1 MPTIDKLN
9 FDTIKESYNE
19 VLKIRKQNTID
30 EVNSALLSLHN
41 QLDNDK
47 NNNDIIIPQL
57 KEEIVKLEKQI
68 EKLSS
73 DLTSASK
80 SYNSTVTKKQ
90 AATKN
95 VEEQNNL
102 VLEKN
107 NEISILVEKIESDK
121 NKIAEKE
128 AELKSMEESII
139 ELKKLFDKSKLDY
152 DNKLIKKVDLNK
164 VEKSY
169 NSALKKRDT
178 IASNI
183 EKATTT
189 VLQPKKDELETK
201 KKELKK
207 LEDKLTNLVNK
218 QIELERNSNNAL
230 NLKQEIETKLNNL
243 NSTKE
248 KNAETIS
255 NLEAGILTNE
265 QIKSI
270 KKEIEQKEKELKDIE
285 KRDTATFTTLDTFKN
300 FLSSNNL
307 STVHAEDLHNLFL
320 GNNKLSAL
328 TDFKMRKKHRKRDW
342 ILKKGGTLVGLA
354 GGSVWGI
361 ISTIIASQMPAG
373 SMFLGFIPVTGNIV
387 ATALSAGIPMA
398 LLGAGITYGYFK
410 LKKVLTIAAHKK
422 VYSTAKEAIADLDS
436 TELEKLDIV
445 KCLNIITEK
454 KKKIL
459 QLREGKWYTAVP
471 RFIARHFLNA
481 KNRNRLHH
489 VEQFT
494 KDLVEELDS
503 SYSLWK
509 FQQGEDKKQTKAK
522 IDKIVKLL
530 SRIDKFTIED
540 NAESKLFAFITCK
553 EKGKH
558 SHADII
564 ENIDIYSNLATYLD
578 KVTMLNPENKEQTK
592 QQKQQVSS
600 YKRTIKRYNKKH
612 DQAEHILNDEK
623 TFIQKL
629 LGRYNLSTT
638 TDPKPQPLVLTN
650 YGINLNSITLN
661 LNDGRSIVVNDVQN
675 TTNIRNVLLNEDNKT
690 ITIVYEGG
698 TTIVQPIIKKVNN
711 IGNVNNLGLTIQAEA
726 KILTSLIDYRRNLIG
741 AGFNPNQIDDLITI
755 LTDYQSRKPKKCFKT
770 SKKFKV
776 GNYSAIYNEVINM
789 NNNHIQPI
797 APTIFEA

>member
-9 FDTIKESYNE
+9 FETIKESYNE
-19 VLKIRKQNTID
+19 VLNFRKQNTMD
-30 EVNSALLSLHN
+30 SVNSTVSSLRN
-41 QLDNDK
+41 QLEDNT
-47 NNNDIIIPQL
+47 NNINKVLPQL

-68 EKLSS
+68 EKTSS
-73 DLTSASK
+73 NLELASK
-80 SYNSTVTKKQ
+80 SYDSTVQRKQ
-90 AATKN
+90 DATKN
-95 VEEQNNL
+95 VEEQHNL

-107 NEISILVEKIESDK
+107 NEIKILADKIESDE

-128 AELKSMEESII
+128 AELKSTEESVI

-152 DNKLIKKVDLNK
+152 DNKLIKKADLNK

-183 EKATTT
+183 EKAKTT
-189 VLQPKKDELETK
+189 VLQPKKDELEIK
-201 KKELKK
+201 KKELKQ
-207 LEDKLTNLVNK
+207 LEDKLTKLVNK
-218 QIELERNSNNAL
+218 QIELEQNSKNAL
-230 NLKQEIETKLNNL
+230 NLKQEVETKLNNL
-243 NSTKE
+243 KETKE
-248 KNAETIS
+248 KKAETIS

-270 KKEIEQKEKELKDIE
+270 KKEIEQKEKELKDFE
-285 KRDTATFTTLDTFKN
+285 NRDITSFTTLETFKN

-307 STVHAEDLHNLFL
+307 STVHAEELHNLLL
-320 GNNKLSAL
+320 GENKLSSL
-328 TDFKMRKKHRKRDW
+328 TDFKMRKKWRKRDW

-387 ATALSAGIPMA
+387 ATAISAGIPMA
-398 LLGAGITYGYFK
+398 LLGAGLTFGFFK
-410 LKKVLTIAAHKK
+410 LKKVLTIKAHKK
-422 VYSTAKEAIADLDS
+422 IYSTAKEALEDLDS
-436 TELEKLDIV
+436 IELERLDIV
-445 KCLNIITEK
+445 KCLNKITEK
-454 KKKIL
+454 KNTIL
-459 QLREGKWYTAVP
+459 KLREGKWYTAVP
-471 RFIARHFLNA
+471 RFIARHYLNSQ
-481 KNRNRLHH
+481 NRNRLHH

-494 KDLVEELDS
+494 KDLVEELDAN
-503 SYSLWK
+503 YSLWK
-509 FQQGEDKKQTKAK
+509 FQQGEDKKKTKAK

-530 SRIDKFTIED
+530 SRIDKFTIDD
-540 NAESKLFAFITCK
+540 NSSSKLFAFLTCK

-558 SHADII
+558 HHSEMI

-578 KVTMLNPENKEQTK
+578 KVTTLNPENKEQK
-592 QQKQQVSS
+592 NLKKAQVKS
-600 YKRTIKRYNKKH
+600 YNKTIKSYNKKH
-612 DQAEHILNDEK
+612 VQAEHILNDEK

-629 LGRYNLSTT
+629 LTRYNLTT
-638 TDPKPQPLVLTN
+638 SAESKPAPIALNN
-650 YGINLNSITLN
+650 YGVNSNSLTLN
-661 LNDGRSIVVNDVQN
+661 FNDGRSVVVNEIPNTENIQN
-675 TTNIRNVLLNEDNKT
+675 ILLNQDNKSFT
-690 ITIVYEGG
+690 IIYKDGSTVI
-698 TTIVQPIIKKVNN
+698 QPIIKKVNN
-711 IGNVNNLGLTIQAEA
+711 AGNVNNLGLTIAAEA
-726 KILTSLIDYRRNLIG
+726 KILTSLIAYRRNLIG

-797 APTIFEA
+797 TEVVEI